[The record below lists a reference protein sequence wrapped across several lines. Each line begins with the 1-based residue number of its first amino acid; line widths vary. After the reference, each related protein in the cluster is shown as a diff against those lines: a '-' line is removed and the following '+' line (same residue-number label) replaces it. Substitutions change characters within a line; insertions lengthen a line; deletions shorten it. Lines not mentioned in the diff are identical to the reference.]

1 MGILKK
7 TTSVLWKLRQKKK
20 KISTRIIQ
28 LRENWEDRPH
38 NKPMWPMGHDFMRI
52 QVSECL
58 LYFIK
63 KIKAQGLSYHG
74 D

>member
-1 MGILKK
+1 
-7 TTSVLWKLRQKKK
+7 
-20 KISTRIIQ
+20 
-28 LRENWEDRPH
+28 
-38 NKPMWPMGHDFMRI
+38 MGHDFMRI